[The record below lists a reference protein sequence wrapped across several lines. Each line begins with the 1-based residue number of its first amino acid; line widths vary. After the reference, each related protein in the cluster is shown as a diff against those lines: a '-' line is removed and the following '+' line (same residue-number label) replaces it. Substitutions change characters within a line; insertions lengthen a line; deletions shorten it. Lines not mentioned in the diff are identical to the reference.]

1 MYIYSFGALQAFAR
15 EFGHGIG
22 ITGRCVPG
30 SLRFRLGSG
39 ERCAFNVLYGGNRRC
54 VYLARPLIA
63 PLGGQSIEGN
73 HGDSL
78 LPILNR
84 GISAVSGQAVS
95 STQAPT
101 VPPEGFKYP
110 KLSKKLLKRVTSI
123 ERLYRPMGGERRD
136 HVDIEDY
143 TLLKKPPQVDVAR
156 EVESAVE
163 SSNAVVSQE
172 YEPTKRLVK
181 SIYKSATSG
190 VFNDSLWKRYVHK
203 LSIVAGV
210 LHPADICLVLY
221 SFAKVR
227 YRDHQFLKIMAPL
240 IVRSMGSMSCGG
252 AALILNSMKRLELG
266 NYDIIDLATNE
277 ICLKIDQA
285 NMQDISLAANALSF
299 FHVYH
304 NRFWGMLTK
313 AVSLRHHQ
321 MSPLQASLILAAV
334 AKLDIRNPLLLRILK
349 DKLRPAVENGELS
362 QELLTLTFHSLAKLS
377 FEARSFY
384 DACVNQF
391 GRMLTETPEK
401 VDTQSLV
408 LYLYSGVCLLD
419 IPDETVRESLQLL
432 ATRRDA
438 FTNYKALKLKYVFDH
453 LKHKRPALLE
463 DIDGNV
469 MTLKRQIEEYELKKV
484 QRKLA
489 RWSVEISRILH
500 SNGVKHK
507 RNVLFDYIYA
517 DIYLK
522 DLGVAVKCAGP
533 YSYYA
538 MSNKLT
544 TFSQVEMDTLAMKG
558 VKVCLL
564 PYYEWNGLKTE
575 KEKLEYLIRFG
586 ELWASTHFPKPSE

>member
-227 YRDHQFLKIMAPL
+227 YVVCMPTAYASG
-240 IVRSMGSMSCGG
+240 IV
-252 AALILNSMKRLELG
+252 
-266 NYDIIDLATNE
+266 TT
-277 ICLKIDQA
+277 
-285 NMQDISLAANALSF
+285 SF
-299 FHVYH
+299 
-304 NRFWGMLTK
+304 
-313 AVSLRHHQ
+313 
-321 MSPLQASLILAAV
+321 
-334 AKLDIRNPLLLRILK
+334 
-349 DKLRPAVENGELS
+349 
-362 QELLTLTFHSLAKLS
+362 
-377 FEARSFY
+377 
-384 DACVNQF
+384 
-391 GRMLTETPEK
+391 
-401 VDTQSLV
+401 
-408 LYLYSGVCLLD
+408 
-419 IPDETVRESLQLL
+419 
-432 ATRRDA
+432 
-438 FTNYKALKLKYVFDH
+438 
-453 LKHKRPALLE
+453 
-463 DIDGNV
+463 
-469 MTLKRQIEEYELKKV
+469 
-484 QRKLA
+484 
-489 RWSVEISRILH
+489 
-500 SNGVKHK
+500 
-507 RNVLFDYIYA
+507 
-517 DIYLK
+517 
-522 DLGVAVKCAGP
+522 
-533 YSYYA
+533 
-538 MSNKLT
+538 
-544 TFSQVEMDTLAMKG
+544 
-558 VKVCLL
+558 
-564 PYYEWNGLKTE
+564 
-575 KEKLEYLIRFG
+575 
-586 ELWASTHFPKPSE
+586 